1 MPALMPAA
9 ARALQAAGALSL
21 LLLPLILWAASATA
35 ALPWVT
41 AALLAV
47 LLLRLRALLTRPRT
61 PGSTAATL
69 SAAAGALLCAVS
81 LVQGGPTAMLYYPV
95 AVNALL
101 LALFALSLLT
111 PHSAVELLARL
122 RHPDLDEHGV
132 RYTRHVTAAW
142 CIFFILNGALALLTC
157 LHGDLQVWAIYNGV
171 LAYILI
177 GVMFAAEYL
186 VRRSVLERRRGG
198 A

>member
-1 MPALMPAA
+1 MPALQPAA
-9 ARALQAAGALSL
+9 GRVLQAAGALSL

-35 ALPWVT
+35 ALPWVL

-47 LLLRLRALLTRPRT
+47 LLLRLRALLARPRS
-61 PGSTAATL
+61 PGSTAAAL
-69 SAAAGALLCAVS
+69 SAAAAALLCAVS
-81 LVQGGPTAMLYYPV
+81 MVQGGPAAMLYYPV
-95 AVNALL
+95 AVNVLML
-101 LALFALSLLT
+101 TLFALSLLA

-132 RYTRHVTAAW
+132 RYTRRVTGAW
-142 CIFFILNGALALLTC
+142 CIFFILNATLALLTC
-157 LHGDLQVWAIYNGV
+157 LHGDLQVWALYNGV

-186 VRRSVLERRRGG
+186 VRRRVLERHRAG